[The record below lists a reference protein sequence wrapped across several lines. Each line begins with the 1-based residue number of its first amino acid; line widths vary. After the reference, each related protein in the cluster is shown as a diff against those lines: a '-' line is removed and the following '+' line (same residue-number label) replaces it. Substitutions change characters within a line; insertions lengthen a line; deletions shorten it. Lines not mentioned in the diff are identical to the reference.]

1 MGSSYMQIPM
11 GKDVKVQEER
21 RWVTENDRYKRQINI
36 NKTSG
41 TDKIRI
47 NGRHQWDSFRP
58 NGS

>member
-1 MGSSYMQIPM
+1 M
-11 GKDVKVQEER
+11 GKDVKVQVER

-41 TDKIRI
+41 TDTIRI
-47 NGRHQWDSFRP
+47 NGRNQWDSNGRHQWDSFRP